1 MTRAQDEPRAVERA
15 SAAWLAV
22 ALLAIGVL
30 FSAIIPPFQSPDE
43 FDHVKRAYLLSQG
56 QFMLTTPPGES
67 SGGMLDFGLASYATA
82 YSVLNFKPER
92 KLSADEVRAAS
103 RIEWAGEKG
112 FSPAPGTGYYFPLVY
127 LPQAI
132 GLGTGQLLGWTV
144 ERSYYL
150 ARLLA
155 LASIAAILFVSFS
168 LVSPGPLTLALLVM
182 PMTLF
187 QFASASLDGI
197 STALGI
203 LALSAFFRL
212 SIEPAHVS
220 RWLLPCLVLS
230 VALVTACRVH
240 LLPLWALVAI
250 ASLREKSRKPLLL
263 GASALL
269 LVLAWLATAIATTV
283 DTRQVVGAPTVEV
296 ISYYVRQPLALVDVL
311 ATTLAT
317 RELLLFYRDSFIG
330 VLGWLDTRFSR
341 STYFHFSLCITLI
354 AFLSASWAGIR
365 AEWVERTTLLLA
377 AFCSCVLV
385 FCALLVTW
393 SPHPAAVIQGVQG
406 RYFLVPAFMLSL
418 ALSGG
423 RWQPGGIPR
432 RFAFTLLTLLVGFS
446 LFSTPRLLIDR
457 YYRAAT
463 HAAPS
468 PGPVGSTVL
477 PD

>member
-263 GASALL
+263 GA
-269 LVLAWLATAIATTV
+269 
-283 DTRQVVGAPTVEV
+283 
-296 ISYYVRQPLALVDVL
+296 
-311 ATTLAT
+311 
-317 RELLLFYRDSFIG
+317 
-330 VLGWLDTRFSR
+330 
-341 STYFHFSLCITLI
+341 
-354 AFLSASWAGIR
+354 
-365 AEWVERTTLLLA
+365 
-377 AFCSCVLV
+377 
-385 FCALLVTW
+385 
-393 SPHPAAVIQGVQG
+393 
-406 RYFLVPAFMLSL
+406 
-418 ALSGG
+418 
-423 RWQPGGIPR
+423 
-432 RFAFTLLTLLVGFS
+432 
-446 LFSTPRLLIDR
+446 
-457 YYRAAT
+457 
-463 HAAPS
+463 
-468 PGPVGSTVL
+468 
-477 PD
+477 